1 MIEDLIDRLRLLRTP
16 GIGPVTYRQLLMRF
30 GTPAAALAAV
40 PDLARRGGG
49 KVPALSTVADAER
62 EIARVDKLGA
72 KFLALGQGLY
82 PRLLAELEDA
92 PPLLVAKGILNLL
105 DRQSVAIVG
114 ARNASA
120 AACRFGRGLAHD
132 LGQQDL
138 VVVSGLARGIDSA
151 AHDGALASGTIGV
164 IAGGIDIFYPPENE
178 ARQKAISEHGLVLA
192 EMPPGTEPRARHFP
206 YRNRII
212 AGMSS
217 GTVVV
222 EAAPRSGSLITA
234 RLAAE
239 AGREVMAV
247 PGSPLDP
254 RAQGCNQLIRDGATL
269 VQNAADV
276 VEAIR
281 PSASQ
286 VKSVPAHYEAAPRSG
301 SLITARLAAEA
312 GREVLAVPGSPLDP
326 RAQGCNQPIRDGATL
341 VQNAADVIEVIRP
354 YESRVQAAPSPF
366 EPAPEPMNGDDALG
380 LVEGLLGPSPVP
392 VDEIIRLSGAPS
404 GAVQMALLELDLAGR
419 LDRHAGGKV
428 SLRPA

>member
-1 MIEDLIDRLRLLRTP
+1 
-16 GIGPVTYRQLLMRF
+16 VARF
-30 GTPAAALAAV
+30 GSAGKALEAV

-49 KVPALSTVADAER
+49 KAPQIATRDAAER
-62 EIARVDKLGA
+62 EIAKVDKLGA
-72 KFLALGQGLY
+72 RFVALGQGLY

-92 PPLLVAKGILNLL
+92 PPLLIAKGQVGLL
-105 DRQSVAIVG
+105 DRTAVGMVG

-120 AACRFGRGLAHD
+120 AACRFARGLAHE
-132 LGQQDL
+132 LGQHRL

-151 AHDGALASGTIGV
+151 AHDGALESGTIGV
-164 IAGGIDIFYPPENE
+164 VAGGIDVFYPPENE
-178 ARQKAISEHGLVLA
+178 ARQTAMYERGLVIA
-192 EMPPGTEPRARHFP
+192 EMPPATEPRARHFP

-212 AGMSS
+212 AGLGA

-269 VQNAADV
+269 IQNADDV

-281 PSASQ
+281 LPATGVRAIAS
-286 VKSVPAHYEAAPRSG
+286 
-301 SLITARLAAEA
+301 
-312 GREVLAVPGSPLDP
+312 
-326 RAQGCNQPIRDGATL
+326 
-341 VQNAADVIEVIRP
+341 P
-354 YESRVQAAPSPF
+354 YEPT
-366 EPAPEPMNGDDALG
+366 EELNGDDALG
-380 LVEGLLGPSPVP
+380 VVEELLGPSPVP

>member
-1 MIEDLIDRLRLLRTP
+1 
-16 GIGPVTYRQLLMRF
+16 MRF
-30 GTPAAALAAV
+30 GTSAAALAAV

-49 KVPALSTVADAER
+49 KVPALCTRPDAER
-62 EIARVDKLGA
+62 EIARVDKLGG

-92 PPLLVAKGILNLL
+92 PPLLIAKGDLNLL
-105 DRQSVAIVG
+105 DRQAVAIVG

-120 AACRFGRGLAHD
+120 AACRFARGLAHD
-132 LGQQDL
+132 LGEQGV

-151 AHDGALASGTIGV
+151 AHDGALATGTIAV
-164 IAGGIDIFYPPENE
+164 IAGGIDVFYPPENE
-178 ARQKAISEHGLVLA
+178 DRQKALYDRGLVVA

-212 AGMSS
+212 AGMSG

-269 VQNAADV
+269 IQSAADV

-281 PSASQ
+281 LPVSA
-286 VKSVPAHYEAAPRSG
+286 VR
-301 SLITARLAAEA
+301 
-312 GREVLAVPGSPLDP
+312 AVPS
-326 RAQGCNQPIRDGATL
+326 T
-341 VQNAADVIEVIRP
+341 
-354 YESRVQAAPSPF
+354 Y
-366 EPAPEPMNGDDALG
+366 EPAQETNGEDALG
-380 LVEGLLGPSPVP
+380 MVEELLGPSPVP